1 MAKHPSFTKLQQQWY
16 YEESLARRR
25 ISDFEHRHKVSIPD
39 LIGTRPS
46 RVTNQAIERLRSIT
60 AESFTLENGHLILTP
75 EQLRMAQSAGA
86 QAPQETDMVLT
97 EIDRMISSMY
107 NDSPA
112 NREYAK
118 LIRTAF
124 DKAIAERGRPA
135 VAETARQQSLLEEV
149 RIIMGYQD
157 VDRKRQ
163 RLTGFLNAL
172 FARPLSAEEFEM
184 FSDRFSDA
192 QEEDEADSYEQTV
205 SDKRAG
211 YISAFKA
218 ERREASAKSK
228 LEAKARKLV
237 SMYGITKDSP
247 EYKTVYDAVLYTL
260 IETHGDINS
269 GKTEIK
275 KILEDEE

>member
-1 MAKHPSFTKLQQQWY
+1 MAKRRSLTKRQQQWY
-16 YEESLARRR
+16 YEESLARHRVSEFERR
-25 ISDFEHRHKVSIPD
+25 HNVSIPD
-39 LIGTRPS
+39 LIGSRPS
-46 RVTNQAIERLRSIT
+46 KVTKEELERLRAIT
-60 AESFTLENGHLILTP
+60 AESFTLESGHLILTP

-86 QAPQETDMVLT
+86 QAPQETEKVLA
-97 EIDRMISSMY
+97 EIDRMITTMY
-107 NDSPA
+107 YDSPA

-124 DKAIAERGRPA
+124 DKAIAERGRSV
-135 VAETARQQSLLEEV
+135 VADTAQQQSLLEEV

-163 RLTGFLNAL
+163 RLTGFINAL

-184 FSDRFSDA
+184 FSGRFSDA

-211 YISAFKA
+211 YTSAFKA
-218 ERREASAKSK
+218 EHQEASAKSK

-260 IETHGDINS
+260 MDTYGDVNS
-269 GKTEIK
+269 GEAEIK
-275 KILEDEE
+275 KILEDEQ

>member
-46 RVTNQAIERLRSIT
+46 RVTKQAIERLRSIT

-218 ERREASAKSK
+218 ERRESSAKSK

>member
-1 MAKHPSFTKLQQQWY
+1 MAKRRSLTKQQQQWY
-16 YEESLARRR
+16 YEESLARHRVSEFERR
-25 ISDFEHRHKVSIPD
+25 HNVSIPD
-39 LIGTRPS
+39 LIGNRPK
-46 RVTNQAIERLRSIT
+46 RVSKQELERLRSIT
-60 AESFTLENGHLILTP
+60 AESFTLESGHLILTP

-86 QAPQETDMVLT
+86 QAPQETEKVLA
-97 EIDRMISSMY
+97 EIDRMITTMYYDSS
-107 NDSPA
+107 A

-124 DKAIAERGRPA
+124 NKAIAERGRSV
-135 VAETARQQSLLEEV
+135 VADTAQQQSLLEEV

-163 RLTGFLNAL
+163 RLTGFINAL

-184 FSDRFSDA
+184 FSGRFSDA

-211 YISAFKA
+211 YTSAFKA
-218 ERREASAKSK
+218 EHRESSARSK

-260 IETHGDINS
+260 MDTYGDVNS
-269 GKTEIK
+269 GEAEIK
-275 KILEDEE
+275 KILEYEE

>member
-1 MAKHPSFTKLQQQWY
+1 MAKRRSLTKRQQQWY
-16 YEESLARRR
+16 YEESLARHRVSEFERR
-25 ISDFEHRHKVSIPD
+25 HNVSIPD
-39 LIGTRPS
+39 LIGNRPE
-46 RVTNQAIERLRSIT
+46 RVSKQELERLRSIT
-60 AESFTLENGHLILTP
+60 AESFTLESGHLILTP

-86 QAPQETDMVLT
+86 QAPQETEKVLA
-97 EIDRMISSMY
+97 EIDRMITTMY
-107 NDSPA
+107 YDSPA

-124 DKAIAERGRPA
+124 NKAIAERGRSV
-135 VAETARQQSLLEEV
+135 VADTAQQQSLLEEV

-163 RLTGFLNAL
+163 RLTGFINAL

-184 FSDRFSDA
+184 FSGRFSDA
-192 QEEDEADSYEQTV
+192 QEEDEAHSYEQTV

-211 YISAFKA
+211 YTSAFKA
-218 ERREASAKSK
+218 EHREASARSK

-260 IETHGDINS
+260 MDTYGDVNS
-269 GKTEIK
+269 GEAEIK

>member
-1 MAKHPSFTKLQQQWY
+1 MAKRSYLTKLQQQWY
-16 YEESLARRR
+16 YEESLARHRVSEFERR
-25 ISDFEHRHKVSIPD
+25 HNVSIPD
-39 LIGTRPS
+39 LIGNRPA
-46 RVTNQAIERLRSIT
+46 RVTKEELERLRAIT
-60 AESFTLENGHLILTP
+60 AESFTLESGHLILTP

-86 QAPQETDMVLT
+86 QAPQETDMLLT

-124 DKAIAERGRPA
+124 DKAIAERGRSA

-163 RLTGFLNAL
+163 RLAGFVNAL

-184 FSDRFSDA
+184 FSGRFSDA

-211 YISAFKA
+211 YTSAFKA
-218 ERREASAKSK
+218 EHRVASAKSR

-260 IETHGDINS
+260 METNGDTNS
-269 GKTEIK
+269 GKAEIK

>member
-1 MAKHPSFTKLQQQWY
+1 
-16 YEESLARRR
+16 
-25 ISDFEHRHKVSIPD
+25 
-39 LIGTRPS
+39 
-46 RVTNQAIERLRSIT
+46 
-60 AESFTLENGHLILTP
+60 
-75 EQLRMAQSAGA
+75 
-86 QAPQETDMVLT
+86 MVLT

-163 RLTGFLNAL
+163 RLTGFINAL

-184 FSDRFSDA
+184 FSGRFSDA

-211 YISAFKA
+211 YTSAFKA
-218 ERREASAKSK
+218 EHRVASAKSR

-260 IETHGDINS
+260 METNGDTNS
-269 GKTEIK
+269 GEAEIK
-275 KILEDEE
+275 RYWRMKNET

>member
-1 MAKHPSFTKLQQQWY
+1 MAKRRSLTKRQQQWY
-16 YEESLARRR
+16 YEESLARHRVSEFERR
-25 ISDFEHRHKVSIPD
+25 HNVSIPD
-39 LIGTRPS
+39 LIGSRPS
-46 RVTNQAIERLRSIT
+46 RVTKEEIERLRAIT
-60 AESFTLENGHLILTP
+60 AESFTLDSGHLILTP
-75 EQLRMAQSAGA
+75 EQLRMAESAGA
-86 QAPQETDMVLT
+86 QAPQETDKVLA
-97 EIDRMISSMY
+97 EIDRMISTMY
-107 NDSPA
+107 YDSPA

-124 DKAIAERGRPA
+124 DKAIAERGRSV
-135 VAETARQQSLLEEV
+135 VADTAQQQSLLEEV

-163 RLTGFLNAL
+163 RLTGFINAL
-172 FARPLSAEEFEM
+172 FARPLSAEEFET
-184 FSDRFSDA
+184 FSGRFSEA

-211 YISAFKA
+211 YTSAFKA
-218 ERREASAKSK
+218 EHREASAKSK
-228 LEAKARKLV
+228 VEAKARKLV

-260 IETHGDINS
+260 MDTYGDTNS
-269 GKTEIK
+269 GEAEIK

>member
-1 MAKHPSFTKLQQQWY
+1 MAKRRSLTKNEQQWY

-25 ISDFEHRHKVSIPD
+25 VSDFERRHKVSVPD
-39 LIGTRPS
+39 LIGSRPS
-46 RVTNQAIERLRSIT
+46 RVTKKELERLRTIT
-60 AESFTLENGHLILTP
+60 AESFTLENGHLILTS

-86 QAPQETDMVLT
+86 QAPQETDMILT
-97 EIDRMISSMY
+97 EIDRMIASMY

-118 LIRTAF
+118 LIRKAF
-124 DKAIAERGRPA
+124 EKAIEERGRPA

-163 RLTGFLNAL
+163 RLTGFINAL

-184 FSDRFSDA
+184 FSGRFSDA

-211 YISAFKA
+211 YTSAFKA
-218 ERREASAKSK
+218 EHRLASAKSR

-260 IETHGDINS
+260 TETNGDTNS
-269 GKTEIK
+269 GKAEIK
-275 KILEDEE
+275 KILEDE

>member
-1 MAKHPSFTKLQQQWY
+1 MAKRRSLTKRQQQWY
-16 YEESLARRR
+16 YEESLARHRVSEFERR
-25 ISDFEHRHKVSIPD
+25 HNVSIPD
-39 LIGTRPS
+39 LIGNRPE
-46 RVTNQAIERLRSIT
+46 RVSKQELERLRSIT
-60 AESFTLENGHLILTP
+60 AESFTLESGHLILTP

-86 QAPQETDMVLT
+86 QAPQETEKVLA
-97 EIDRMISSMY
+97 EIDRMITTMY
-107 NDSPA
+107 YDSPA

-124 DKAIAERGRPA
+124 NKAIAERGRSV
-135 VAETARQQSLLEEV
+135 VADTAQQQSLLEEV

-163 RLTGFLNAL
+163 RLTGFINAL

-184 FSDRFSDA
+184 FSGRFSDA
-192 QEEDEADSYEQTV
+192 QEENEADSYEQTV

-211 YISAFKA
+211 YTSAFKA
-218 ERREASAKSK
+218 EHREASERSK

-260 IETHGDINS
+260 MDTYGDVNS
-269 GKTEIK
+269 GEAEIK

>member
-1 MAKHPSFTKLQQQWY
+1 MAKRRSLTKRQQQWY

-25 ISDFEHRHKVSIPD
+25 VSDFASRHKVTVPD

-46 RVTNQAIERLRSIT
+46 RVSKQELERLRSIT

-86 QAPQETDMVLT
+86 QAPQETDTVLT

-163 RLTGFLNAL
+163 RLAGFVNAL
-172 FARPLSAEEFEM
+172 FARPLSAEEYET
-184 FSDRFSDA
+184 FSGRFSDA

-211 YISAFKA
+211 YTSAFKA
-218 ERREASAKSK
+218 EHRVASAKSR
-228 LEAKARKLV
+228 LEAKASKLI
-237 SMYGITKDSP
+237 SMFGIAKDSP

-260 IETHGDINS
+260 METRGDINS

>member
-1 MAKHPSFTKLQQQWY
+1 MAKRRSLTKRQQQWY
-16 YEESLARRR
+16 YEESLARHRV
-25 ISDFEHRHKVSIPD
+25 SEFERRHKVSVPD
-39 LIGTRPS
+39 LIGSRPS
-46 RVTNQAIERLRSIT
+46 RVTKQELERLRSIT
-60 AESFTLENGHLILTP
+60 AESFTLESGHLILTP

-86 QAPQETDMVLT
+86 QAPHETDMVLT

-124 DKAIAERGRPA
+124 NKAIAERGRPA

-163 RLTGFLNAL
+163 RLTGFINAL

-184 FSDRFSDA
+184 FSGRFSEA

-211 YISAFKA
+211 YASAFKA
-218 ERREASAKSK
+218 EHRVASAKSR

-247 EYKTVYDAVLYTL
+247 EYKTVYEAVLYTL
-260 IETHGDINS
+260 METNGDTNS
-269 GKTEIK
+269 GEAEIK
-275 KILEDEE
+275 KILEDEQ

>member
-46 RVTNQAIERLRSIT
+46 RVTKQAIERLRSIT

-205 SDKRAG
+205 SYKRAG